1 MDATE
6 ICFTP
11 ATALAAAIRART
23 LSPVEIVDAVLA
35 RIERLNPR
43 ISAYITVDA
52 EGARAAARAA
62 EAAVMRGGPLPPL
75 HGLPVPIK
83 DLEPVAG
90 LRCTYGSKFYA
101 DNVADADG
109 IVAERVKAAGGIVIG
124 KTNTSH
130 YGYRDTSDNLIGP
143 PCRNPWRL
151 DRTSGGSS
159 GGAAAAVAAG
169 LGPVAHGSDGAG
181 SIRIPAAFCGVFGFK
196 PSLGRVPLWPTV
208 DIWAARGHNGPIA
221 RTVADAALL
230 LGAMA
235 GPDARDPLSID
246 APPDD
251 YAAAVREPQPAVRGL
266 RVAWSADFGYAA
278 LDPEVRRLA
287 TAAAERF
294 TSLGAHVE
302 LLAPAW
308 DDPRAA
314 AATMWQAAFA
324 TRLAERLVAEPSWF
338 EPELAGMIEAGGRVS
353 GVELGRAMYA
363 RTAFHAQVQRVFDR
377 YDLLL
382 TPQMPAGAWPVEGPP
397 TAIGGTPTPGM
408 FDRLPFTYPFN
419 LTGHPAASVPC
430 GFTPDGLPAALQIV
444 GRWHADTLVLK
455 AAAAFEQA
463 APWAA
468 RRPAL

>member
-43 ISAYITVDA
+43 LNAYLTVDVD
-52 EGARAAARAA
+52 GARAAARAA
-62 EAAVMRGGPLPPL
+62 EAAVMRGDELPPL

-101 DNVADADG
+101 DNIADIDG
-109 IVAERVKAAGGIVIG
+109 IVPERVKAAGGIVIG

-159 GGAAAAVAAG
+159 GGAASAVAAG
-169 LGPVAHGSDGAG
+169 LGAIAHGSDGAG
-181 SIRIPAAFCGVFGFK
+181 SIRIPAAFCGVFGLK
-196 PSLGRVPLWPTV
+196 PSLGRVPLWPTT

-230 LGAMA
+230 LGALA

-246 APPDD
+246 APPED
-251 YAAAVREPQPAVRGL
+251 YAAAIRDPVPALRGL

-278 LDPEVRRLA
+278 LDPEVRRL
-287 TAAAERF
+287 TTSAAERF
-294 TSLGAHVE
+294 ASLGAHVE
-302 LLAPAW
+302 SVDPGW
-308 DDPRAA
+308 DDPRD
-314 AATMWQAAFA
+314 AATIIWQVAFA
-324 TRLAERLVAEPSWF
+324 ARLGERYAAEPGWF
-338 EPELAGMIEAGGRVS
+338 EPELAGMIEAGRRVS
-353 GVELGRAMYA
+353 AMELGRAMLA
-363 RTAFHAQVQRVFDR
+363 RTTFHGQVQRFFDG

-382 TPQMPAGAWPVEGPP
+382 TPQMPAGAWPIEGPP
-397 TAIGGTPTPGM
+397 GAIGGKPTPGM
-408 FDRLPFTYPFN
+408 FDRLPFTFPFN
-419 LTGHPAASVPC
+419 LTGHPAASLPC
-430 GFTPDGLPAALQIV
+430 GFTSDGLPAALQIV
-444 GRWHADTLVLK
+444 GRWHADTLVLQ

-463 APWAA
+463 APWAEL
-468 RRPAL
+468 RPSL

>member
-1 MDATE
+1 MDPTE
-6 ICFTP
+6 LCFTP
-11 ATALAAAIRART
+11 ATTLAAAIRGRT

-35 RIERLNPR
+35 RIEAVNPRLN
-43 ISAYITVDA
+43 AYLTVDDD
-52 EGARAAARAA
+52 GARAAARAA
-62 EAAVMRGGPLPPL
+62 EAAVMRGGVLPPL

-90 LRCTYGSKFYA
+90 LRCTYGSRFSR
-101 DNVADADG
+101 DNVAKIDG
-109 IVAERVKAAGGIVIG
+109 IAAERVKAAGGIVVG

-159 GGAAAAVAAG
+159 GGAASAVAAG
-169 LGPVAHGSDGAG
+169 LGPIAHGSDGAG

-196 PSLGRVPLWPTV
+196 PSQGRVPIWPTP

-230 LGAMA
+230 LGALA
-235 GPDARDPLSID
+235 GPDPRDPLSID

-251 YAAAVREPQPAVRGL
+251 YAAAVQNPLPALRGL
-266 RVAWSADFGYAA
+266 RIAWSADFGYAA

-287 TAAAERF
+287 GAAAERF
-294 TSLGAHVE
+294 ASLGAHVE
-302 LLAPAW
+302 SVDPGW
-308 DDPRAA
+308 DDPRE
-314 AATMWQAAFA
+314 AATIMWQVSYAV
-324 TRLAERLVAEPSWF
+324 RLGDHYAEQPAWF
-338 EPELAGMIEAGGRVS
+338 EPELARMIEAGQRISAVA
-353 GVELGRAMYA
+353 LGRAMLA
-363 RTAFHAQVQRVFDR
+363 RTAFHGQVQRFFER

-397 TAIGGTPTPGM
+397 EAIGGTPTPAM
-408 FDRLPFTYPFN
+408 FDRLPFTFPFN
-419 LTGHPAASVPC
+419 LTGQPAASVPC
-430 GFTPDGLPAALQIV
+430 GFTSEGLPAALQIV
-444 GRWHADTLVLK
+444 GRWHADTLVLQ

-463 APWAA
+463 APWASA
-468 RRPAL
+468 RPAL